1 MGRGGFLRVI
11 SIKET
16 AACNITR
23 YRMGHLIVYAW
34 SIVAFVCVGVS
45 AFHSRGNYVIFK
57 TLYLSQKTLH

>member
-23 YRMGHLIVYAW
+23 YRMAHLIGYAW
-34 SIVAFVCVGVS
+34 SVVAFVGVGVS
-45 AFHSRGNYVIFK
+45 AFYSRGNYVIFK
-57 TLYLSQKTLH
+57 TWYLSQKNLH